1 MSAKLSVNIRTL
13 LNDCEELATDKGNYW
28 RLRKFIKSLDI
39 MIQELSDMNENE
51 KVPIYNARLSNLK
64 TKINYMESSSQA
76 NNLQAI
82 RLRGAAA
89 ESGDDALREIR
100 QLQAT
105 KQYADER
112 KELLGE
118 SVRRRTLQN
127 GSDDQS
133 EAVKYMRENQKKI
146 TEHMLSLT
154 RNLKQQTVTANQIIK
169 KDTEMVSRSS
179 GMADRNIGAL
189 NKETGKLEDHSRNA
203 WKCWMWM
210 MITFVIVTFI
220 GKNIMIFQCKTINNC
235 VKSLFTGMVLFMKI
249 VKKKKY

>member
-1 MSAKLSVNIRTL
+1 
-13 LNDCEELATDKGNYW
+13 
-28 RLRKFIKSLDI
+28 
-39 MIQELSDMNENE
+39 
-51 KVPIYNARLSNLK
+51 
-64 TKINYMESSSQA
+64 MESPPQA
-76 NNLQAI
+76 NNLQAV
-82 RLRGAAA
+82 RQRGAAV

-105 KQYADER
+105 KQYAEER
-112 KELLGE
+112 RELLEEG
-118 SVRRRTLQN
+118 VRKRKPLQN
-127 GSDDQS
+127 DSGEQS

-169 KDTEMVSRSS
+169 KDTEMVSHSA

-189 NKETGKLEDHSRNA
+189 NKETEKLEDHSRNA

-220 GKNIMIFQCKTINNC
+220 GKNLMKFQ
-235 VKSLFTGMVLFMKI
+235 
-249 VKKKKY
+249 

>member
-1 MSAKLSVNIRTL
+1 MAAKLNVNIRTL
-13 LNDCEELATDKGNYW
+13 LNDCEELAADKSNYW

-39 MIQELSDMNENE
+39 MIQELSDMDENE
-51 KVPIYNARLSNLK
+51 KVPIYNRRLDNLK
-64 TKINYMESSSQA
+64 AKINYIESSPQA
-76 NNLQAI
+76 NNLHAVRQ
-82 RLRGAAA
+82 RGAAA

-105 KQYADER
+105 KQYAEER
-112 KELLGE
+112 RELLEE
-118 SVRRRTLQN
+118 SVRKRKPLQN
-127 GSDDQS
+127 DSGEQS

-169 KDTEMVSRSS
+169 KDTEMVSHSS

-189 NKETGKLEDHSRNA
+189 NKETEKLEDHSRNA

-220 GKNIMIFQCKTINNC
+220 G
-235 VKSLFTGMVLFMKI
+235 MVLFMKI

>member
-1 MSAKLSVNIRTL
+1 MAAKLNVNIRTL
-13 LNDCEELATDKGNYW
+13 LNDCEELAADKSNYW

-39 MIQELSDMNENE
+39 MIQELSDMDENE
-51 KVPIYNARLSNLK
+51 KIPIYNRRLDNLK
-64 TKINYMESSSQA
+64 TKINYIESPPQS
-76 NNLQAI
+76 NNLQAF
-82 RLRGAAA
+82 RQRGAAV

-105 KQYADER
+105 KQYAEER
-112 KELLGE
+112 RELLEE
-118 SVRRRTLQN
+118 SVRQRKPLQN
-127 GSDDQS
+127 DSGEQS

-169 KDTEMVSRSS
+169 KDTEMVSHSA

-189 NKETGKLEDHSRNA
+189 NKETEKLEDHSRNA

-220 GKNIMIFQCKTINNC
+220 G
-235 VKSLFTGMVLFMKI
+235 MVLFMKI